1 MDSKKYG
8 VLQRVIEQRFTGEE
22 TEQVMVLVDSL
33 LDEAFNDGAG
43 ESGDDGQILHVS
55 KETSDLLYSLE
66 LEDEQMVDLVNAIW
80 EEKEASW
87 SEGYEA
93 AVEGE
98 PKVSPMY

>member
-1 MDSKKYG
+1 MNNKKYE
-8 VLQRVIEQRFTGEE
+8 VLQTVIGQRFTGEE
-22 TEQVMVLVDSL
+22 TEQLMVLIYTL
-33 LDEAFNDGAG
+33 LDEAYNDGAG
-43 ESGDDGQILHVS
+43 ESEDDGEILHVS